1 MVMNKYTPMAHPVS
15 SAAEGELD
23 FKKQF
28 RHFNYPVQEFGV
40 VPPLLIYADL
50 VAVADPRTIEA
61 AEMLYDNYLIQYFG

>member
-1 MVMNKYTPMAHPVS
+1 VVWNKYTPLAHSVS
-15 SAAEGELD
+15 SATVSELD

-28 RHFNYPVQEFGV
+28 RNFNYPEQEFGV

-50 VAVADPRTIEA
+50 VAVAAPRTIEA